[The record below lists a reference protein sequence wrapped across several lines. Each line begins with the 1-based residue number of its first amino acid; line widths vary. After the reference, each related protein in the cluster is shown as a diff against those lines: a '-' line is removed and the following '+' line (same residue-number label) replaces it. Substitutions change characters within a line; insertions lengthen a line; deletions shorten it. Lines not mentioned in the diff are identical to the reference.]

1 MEEIFNEPLDWL
13 DEVMKEHDYEKTAII
28 PVLQAIQTKYKY
40 LPEPVVQYVSE
51 QMDITLATIFGIATF
66 YAQFSTEPKGKHI
79 VQVCAGT
86 ACHVRGAQEI
96 IKRLRK
102 DLNVT
107 AEKNTTEDKFITLE
121 CLACIGTCA
130 MAPAVI
136 VDGFVYGHL
145 NPDKMADI
153 IKKLYEEA
161 VE

>member
-1 MEEIFNEPLDWL
+1 MIDPVNEPLDWL
-13 DEVMKEHDYEKTAII
+13 DKVMKANAYQKTAII
-28 PVLQAIQTKYKY
+28 PVLQSIQTKFKY

-51 QMDITLATIFGIATF
+51 KMDIPLATIFGIATF

-86 ACHVRGAQEI
+86 ACHVRGAQDI
-96 IKRLRK
+96 IKRIRK
-102 DLNVT
+102 DINVT

-136 VDGFVYGHL
+136 VDGHVYGHL
-145 NPDKMADI
+145 TPDKMAGI
-153 IKKLYEEA
+153 IQGLYKEA
-161 VE
+161 GK